1 MLKLDGAYLGNNQ
14 NNNIQPQPAPSMIM
28 PQGK

>member
-14 NNNIQPQPAPSMIM
+14 NNIQPQPAPSMIM